1 MLNNCW
7 RQAHRLEFEDT
18 LNILLLLHG
27 LYYIY
32 TARHTMIG
40 RLILHCDT
48 ANHWE
53 NQTSH
58 FFFFP
63 INVDYTVMLLSQCTK
78 MANTMKAVKN
88 HVTSAVNFVA
98 TGSCIGIIEGSVLT
112 HNQSTN
118 AIHQSS
124 VSQRKQAGQ
133 EIWCLRP
140 PALLFWDV
148 WWMCAHISVSRWA
161 AHTLWRNFINMGT
174 ALQ

>member
-1 MLNNCW
+1 M
-7 RQAHRLEFEDT
+7 QFEDAP
-18 LNILLLLHG
+18 NVLLLLHG

-40 RLILHCDT
+40 RLISHSGT

-58 FFFFP
+58 FLCLP

-78 MANTMKAVKN
+78 MANTIKAVKN

-98 TGSCIGIIEGSVLT
+98 TDSCIGTIEGSVLT

-118 AIHQSS
+118 VIHQSS

-133 EIWCLRP
+133 EIY
-140 PALLFWDV
+140 
-148 WWMCAHISVSRWA
+148 
-161 AHTLWRNFINMGT
+161 
-174 ALQ
+174 